1 MNTAISQSDILGP
14 VRVTVRVGGFDIP
27 AHLRPAEIATRRPQ
41 DIQNRI
47 RHARYRRKLAM
58 RNLGHKGPF
67 PLDAEG
73 VAK

>member
-1 MNTAISQSDILGP
+1 MSAAIWN
-14 VRVTVRVGGFDIP
+14 IP
-27 AHLRPAEIATRRPQ
+27 EHLRR
-41 DIQNRI
+41 DHSLQNRI
-47 RHARYRRKLAM
+47 RHARYRRKLAL